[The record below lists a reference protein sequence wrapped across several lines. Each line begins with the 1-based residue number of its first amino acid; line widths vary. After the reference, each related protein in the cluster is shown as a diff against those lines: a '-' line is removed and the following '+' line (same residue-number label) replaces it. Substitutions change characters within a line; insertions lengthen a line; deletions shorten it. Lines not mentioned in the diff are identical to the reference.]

1 MNICFR
7 FEFMQKR
14 HLICFLFLLI
24 LTVFFSCQ
32 KDEAIIDTANY
43 PREIGKILVGKCA
56 TSGCHND
63 ASYKIASGLNLSSW
77 SNLMKGSKVGSV
89 IIPFNSNMSS
99 LLYFINT
106 YSDLGLSN
114 GPTMP
119 LNSDKLTRE
128 EVVLIKNWIN
138 NGAPDENGNVAFPP
152 SSDRSKFYVAHT
164 SCKIV
169 CVFDAETG
177 LQMRYIKVVNDD
189 ESSTAHQVKVSPDG
203 KFWYVCY
210 TNNGKYLRRYSTYD
224 DSFAGEIFIGAAD
237 WNTFSFTLDSKKAYV
252 IDWSSSGKV
261 AECDLINMRVIDT
274 TRYNFYPHGSAIS
287 PNGQY
292 LYFTATTGNFLYKKN
307 LANGNIDFIPLISND
322 VPGLPSSVYN
332 PHEIL
337 FSNDGTRF
345 YVSCQNE
352 KTIRVFNAQTDDC
365 IATIP
370 INGSTLEMS
379 LAPSSNLLFVS
390 SWDANQ
396 FAGTVGA
403 VAVINTTTNTLIK
416 YINTGTEPHGI
427 AVDEKNK
434 KVYVANRNINSSG
447 PLPHHTSI
455 CGGRNG
461 YVSFIDL
468 NTLEITG
475 NRIEVSVDPYSVSL
489 KE

>member
-1 MNICFR
+1 
-7 FEFMQKR
+7 MQNRKLVYIIV
-14 HLICFLFLLI
+14 LIF
-24 LTVFFSCQ
+24 TTAFFSCH
-32 KDEAIIDTANY
+32 KDEAIVNTADY
-43 PREIGKILVGKCA
+43 PREVGKILAGKCA

-63 ASYKIASGLNLSSW
+63 ASYKVASGLNLSSW
-77 SNLMKGSKVGSV
+77 VDLMKGSNVGAVV
-89 IIPFNSNMSS
+89 IPYNNSMSS

-106 YSDLGLSN
+106 YSDLGLTN

-119 LNSDKLTRE
+119 LNNERLSRE

-138 NGAPDENGNVAFPP
+138 NGAPDANGNIAFPP
-152 SSDRSKFYVAHT
+152 SIDRSKFYVAHT

-169 CVFDAETG
+169 CVFDASTR
-177 LQMRYIKVVNDD
+177 LQMRYVKVVNDD
-189 ESSTAHQVKVSPDG
+189 ESCTAHQVKVSPDG
-203 KFWYVCY
+203 KYWYVCF

-224 DSFAGEIFIGAAD
+224 DRFAGEIFIGAAD
-237 WNTFSFTLDSKKAYV
+237 WNTFSFTPDSKKAVV

-261 AECDLINMRVIDT
+261 AECDLTNMHVIDT

-307 LANGNIDFIPLISND
+307 LNTGNIDFIPLNSND
-322 VPGLPSSVYN
+322 IPGLPSSVYN

-337 FSNDGTRF
+337 FSEDGTKY

-379 LAPSSNLLFVS
+379 LASNSNLLFVT

-396 FAGTVGA
+396 FPGTVGA
-403 VAVINTTTNTLIK
+403 VAVINTISNTLVK
-416 YINTGTEPHGI
+416 YINSGTEPHGI

-461 YVSFIDL
+461 YISFIDL
-468 NTLEITG
+468 NTLDITG
-475 NRIEVSVDPYSVSL
+475 KRIEVSVDPYSISI
-489 KE
+489 KK